1 MHVQRNPV
9 DAIPG
14 TLVFVCDVDVDVWSK
29 KRMVLASFGFLG
41 VSARPPQNKN
51 GVLVISIL

>member
-1 MHVQRNPV
+1 MVLYSCPNERVVHVQRNPV

-29 KRMVLASFGFLG
+29 EC
-41 VSARPPQNKN
+41 
-51 GVLVISIL
+51 